1 MRVAS
6 PELRA
11 TQNPS
16 SHRIL
21 PLSRS
26 KRGVAY
32 FVRSLRTYARI
43 RSLTT
48 GTFNLIVKDRIADR
62 LSGTN
67 SVQPE
72 THMCASGRPRNPTN
86 IPCPQKPCQSA
97 HPTEFP
103 RDFHIGTGG
112 ASGAKAPCRF
122 GARRGP
128 KGPLFHPERTSGG
141 AAHAQRYG
149 LPPGCKCRGIHG
161 FSSTRKRKTEN

>member
-1 MRVAS
+1 MCWRPRKS
-6 PELRA
+6 PCE
-11 TQNPS
+11 NS
-16 SHRIL
+16 
-21 PLSRS
+21 
-26 KRGVAY
+26 VAY
-32 FVRSLRTYARI
+32 LVRSLRTCARI

-72 THMCASGRPRNPTN
+72 THKCASGRPRNPTN
-86 IPCPQKPCQSA
+86 IPCWQKPCQSA

-112 ASGAKAPCRF
+112 AGSGTSGAKAPFRF

-128 KGPLFHPERTSGG
+128 KGPLFHPDANARGLRTRNSMAFRLDANAGEYTAFRARANG
-141 AAHAQRYG
+141 RQ
-149 LPPGCKCRGIHG
+149 KIE
-161 FSSTRKRKTEN
+161 KRTCFWRSLL

>member
-1 MRVAS
+1 M
-6 PELRA
+6 RA

-48 GTFNLIVKDRIADR
+48 GTFNLVVKDRIADR

-72 THMCASGRPRNPTN
+72 THKCASGRPRNPTN
-86 IPCPQKPCQSA
+86 IPCMQKPCQSA
-97 HPTEFP
+97 HPAEFP
-103 RDFHIGTGG
+103 RDFHIGMGG
-112 ASGAKAPCRF
+112 AGEPETQVKTPCHSESG
-122 GARRGP
+122 RRPG
-128 KGPLFHPERTSGG
+128 EEAASDSGELQFS
-141 AAHAQRYG
+141 AQQYG